1 MKSFAKYTFSKI
13 GSMENSIW
21 KSSRISFVLYH
32 SMPIGALSMSG
43 EDSQQLGEILLL
55 EISLKVSKSFK
66 KNLFTNKNT

>member
-1 MKSFAKYTFSKI
+1 
-13 GSMENSIW
+13 
-21 KSSRISFVLYH
+21 
-32 SMPIGALSMSG
+32 MPIGALSMSG